1 MKYRPMN
8 VEGQIIDEEQQRVSC
23 ENFLTLI
30 RRDGAR
36 KARALEALLVEAGV
50 PAEPAYR
57 AADRLIQK
65 MRKAKI
71 VAWASGSGWVLGDAA
86 EERA

>member
-36 KARALEALLVEAGV
+36 KARALEALLVERRLSRGH
-50 PAEPAYR
+50 PAR
-57 AADRLIQK
+57 DGF
-65 MRKAKI
+65 
-71 VAWASGSGWVLGDAA
+71 WAMPRRIRHEHSTTIHHLH
-86 EERA
+86 RRR